1 MAGFEIFLNET
12 ETQETDLPLFKEMAI
27 DFETGEPIMKNNEIV
42 TLEGSEAL
50 KVWIWKVL
58 ETERYKYKAYT
69 DNYGNELK
77 EQLGTIYDKTIK
89 DAILENEI
97 RECLGVN
104 PYITRLHS
112 FSIETPEGMQ
122 HPYIYFSVDTVY
134 GTIENMGVDAIGL

>member
-12 ETQETDLPLFKEMAI
+12 ETQESELPLFKEMAI
-27 DFETGEPIMKNNEIV
+27 DFETGETIIENNEIV

-50 KVWIWKVL
+50 KVWIWRALK
-58 ETERYKYKAYT
+58 TERYKYKVYSN
-69 DNYGNELK
+69 NYGNELK

>member
-27 DFETGEPIMKNNEIV
+27 DFETGEPIIKNNEIV
-42 TLEGSEAL
+42 TLEGQEAL

-58 ETERYKYKAYT
+58 ETERYKYKAYSN
-69 DNYGNELK
+69 NYGNELK

-97 RECLGVN
+97 RQCLGVN
-104 PYITRLHS
+104 PYIVRLHS

-134 GTIENMGVDAIGL
+134 GTIENMGVDIIGL

>member
-12 ETQETDLPLFKEMAI
+12 ETQESELPLFKEMAI
-27 DFETGEPIMKNNEIV
+27 DFETGEPIIKNDEIV
-42 TLEGSEAL
+42 ILEGTEAL

-69 DNYGNELK
+69 ENYGNELK

-104 PYITRLHS
+104 PYITSLHS
-112 FSIETPEGMQ
+112 FKIETPEGMQ

-134 GTIENMGVDAIGL
+134 GTIENMGVDIIGL

>member
-12 ETQETDLPLFKEMAI
+12 ETQESELPLFKEMAI
-27 DFETGEPIMKNNEIV
+27 DFETGEPIIENNEIV

-50 KVWIWKVL
+50 KVWIWRALK
-58 ETERYKYKAYT
+58 TERYKYKAYSN
-69 DNYGNELK
+69 NYGNELK

-104 PYITRLHS
+104 PYIVRLHS

>member
-12 ETQETDLPLFKEMAI
+12 ETQESGLPLFKEMAI
-27 DFETGEPIMKNNEIV
+27 DFETGEPIIKNDEIV
-42 TLEGSEAL
+42 ILEGTEAL

-104 PYITRLHS
+104 PYIVRLHS

-134 GTIENMGVDAIGL
+134 GTIENMGVDIIGL

>member
-12 ETQETDLPLFKEMAI
+12 ETQENDLPLFKEMAI
-27 DFETGEPIMKNNEIV
+27 DFETGEPIIKNNEIV
-42 TLEGSEAL
+42 ALEGSEAL

-58 ETERYKYKAYT
+58 KTERYKYKAYT

-104 PYITRLHS
+104 PYIVRLHS

-134 GTIENMGVDAIGL
+134 GTIENMGVDIIGL

>member
-12 ETQETDLPLFKEMAI
+12 ETQESELPLFKEMAI
-27 DFETGEPIMKNNEIV
+27 DFETGEPIIKNNEIV
-42 TLEGSEAL
+42 ALEGSEAL
-50 KVWIWKVL
+50 KVWIWRALK
-58 ETERYKYKAYT
+58 TERYKYKAYSN
-69 DNYGNELK
+69 NYGNELK

-104 PYITRLHS
+104 PYIVRLHS
-112 FSIETPEGMQ
+112 FTIETPEGMQ

-134 GTIENMGVDAIGL
+134 GTIENMGVDIIGL

>member
-27 DFETGEPIMKNNEIV
+27 DFETGEPIIKNNEIV
-42 TLEGSEAL
+42 ALEGSEAL
-50 KVWIWKVL
+50 KVWIWRALK
-58 ETERYKYKAYT
+58 TERYKYKVYSN
-69 DNYGNELK
+69 NYGNELK

-112 FSIETPEGMQ
+112 FTIETPEGMQ

>member
-12 ETQETDLPLFKEMAI
+12 ETQESELPLFKEMAI
-27 DFETGEPIMKNNEIV
+27 DFETGEPIIKNDEIV
-42 TLEGSEAL
+42 ILEGTEAL

-69 DNYGNELK
+69 ENYGNELK

-97 RECLGVN
+97 RECLEVN
-104 PYITRLHS
+104 PYIVRLHS

-134 GTIENMGVDAIGL
+134 GTIENMGVDIIGL

>member
-12 ETQETDLPLFKEMAI
+12 ETQESELPLFKEMAI
-27 DFETGEPIMKNNEIV
+27 DFETGEPIIKNNEIV

-50 KVWIWKVL
+50 KVWICKVL
-58 ETERYKYKAYT
+58 KTERYKYKAYT

-104 PYITRLHS
+104 PYIVRLHS

>member
-1 MAGFEIFLNET
+1 MVGFEIFLNET
-12 ETQETDLPLFKEMAI
+12 ETQESDLPLFKEMAI
-27 DFETGEPIMKNNEIV
+27 DFETGEPIIKNNEIV

-58 ETERYKYKAYT
+58 KTERYKYKAYT

-104 PYITRLHS
+104 PYIVRLHS

-134 GTIENMGVDAIGL
+134 GTIENMEVDAIGL

>member
-12 ETQETDLPLFKEMAI
+12 ETQESELPLFKEMAI
-27 DFETGEPIMKNNEIV
+27 DFETGEPIIKNNEIV
-42 TLEGSEAL
+42 ALEGSEAL
-50 KVWIWKVL
+50 KVWIWRALK
-58 ETERYKYKAYT
+58 TERYKYKVYSN
-69 DNYGNELK
+69 NYGNELK

-134 GTIENMGVDAIGL
+134 GTIENMGVDIIGL

>member
-12 ETQETDLPLFKEMAI
+12 ETQESELPLFKEMAI
-27 DFETGEPIMKNNEIV
+27 DFETGEPIIKNNEVV

-58 ETERYKYKAYT
+58 KTERYKYKAYT

-104 PYITRLHS
+104 PYIIRLHS
-112 FSIETPEGMQ
+112 FSIETSEGMQ

-134 GTIENMGVDAIGL
+134 GTIENMGVGIIGL

>member
-12 ETQETDLPLFKEMAI
+12 ETQENDLPLFKEMAI
-27 DFETGEPIMKNNEIV
+27 DFETGEPIIKNNEIV

-50 KVWIWKVL
+50 KVWIWRALK
-58 ETERYKYKAYT
+58 TERYKYKVYSN
-69 DNYGNELK
+69 NYGNELK

-104 PYITRLHS
+104 PYIVRLHS
-112 FSIETPEGMQ
+112 FNIEIPEGMQ

-134 GTIENMGVDAIGL
+134 GTIENMGVDIIGL

>member
-12 ETQETDLPLFKEMAI
+12 ETQENDLPLFKEMAI
-27 DFETGEPIMKNNEIV
+27 DFETGEPIIKNNEIV

-58 ETERYKYKAYT
+58 KTERYKYKAYT

-104 PYITRLHS
+104 PYIVRLHS
-112 FSIETPEGMQ
+112 FNIEIPEGMQ

-134 GTIENMGVDAIGL
+134 GTIENMGVDIIGL

>member
-12 ETQETDLPLFKEMAI
+12 ETQESELPLFKEMAI
-27 DFETGEPIMKNNEIV
+27 DFETGEPIIKNNEIV
-42 TLEGSEAL
+42 TLEGQEAL

-69 DNYGNELK
+69 ENYGNELK

-104 PYITRLHS
+104 PYIVRLHS

>member
-27 DFETGEPIMKNNEIV
+27 DFETGEPIIKNNEIV
-42 TLEGSEAL
+42 TLEGQEAL

-58 ETERYKYKAYT
+58 ETERYKYKAYSN
-69 DNYGNELK
+69 NYGNELK

-104 PYITRLHS
+104 PYIVRLHS

-134 GTIENMGVDAIGL
+134 GTIENMGVDIIGL

>member
-12 ETQETDLPLFKEMAI
+12 ETQESELPLFKEMAI
-27 DFETGEPIMKNNEIV
+27 DFETGEPIIKNNEVV
-42 TLEGSEAL
+42 TLEGPEAL

-58 ETERYKYKAYT
+58 KTERYKYKAYT

-104 PYITRLHS
+104 PYIIRLHS

>member
-12 ETQETDLPLFKEMAI
+12 ETQDTDLPLFKEMAI
-27 DFETGEPIMKNNEIV
+27 DFETGEPIIKNNEIV
-42 TLEGSEAL
+42 ILEGSEAL
-50 KVWIWKVL
+50 KVWIWKAL
-58 ETERYKYKAYT
+58 KTERYKYKAYT

>member
-12 ETQETDLPLFKEMAI
+12 ETQENDLPLFKEMAI
-27 DFETGEPIMKNNEIV
+27 DFETGEPIIENNEIV

-50 KVWIWKVL
+50 KVWIWRALK
-58 ETERYKYKAYT
+58 TERYKYKVYSN
-69 DNYGNELK
+69 NYGNELK

-112 FSIETPEGMQ
+112 FTIETPEGMQ

>member
-12 ETQETDLPLFKEMAI
+12 ETQESELPLFKEMAI
-27 DFETGEPIMKNNEIV
+27 DFETGEPIIENNEIV
-42 TLEGSEAL
+42 TLEGPEAL
-50 KVWIWKVL
+50 KVWIWRALK
-58 ETERYKYKAYT
+58 TERYKYKAYSN
-69 DNYGNELK
+69 NYGNELK

-104 PYITRLHS
+104 PYIVRLHS

>member
-12 ETQETDLPLFKEMAI
+12 ETQENDLPLFKEMAI
-27 DFETGEPIMKNNEIV
+27 DFETGEPIIKNNEIV
-42 TLEGSEAL
+42 TLEGAEAL
-50 KVWIWKVL
+50 KVWIWRALK
-58 ETERYKYKAYT
+58 TERYKYKAYT

-104 PYITRLHS
+104 PYIVRLHS

>member
-12 ETQETDLPLFKEMAI
+12 ETQESELPLFKEMAI
-27 DFETGEPIMKNNEIV
+27 DFETGEPIVKNNEIV

-50 KVWIWKVL
+50 KVWIWRALK
-58 ETERYKYKAYT
+58 TERYKYKAYSN
-69 DNYGNELK
+69 NYGNELK

-104 PYITRLHS
+104 PYIVRLHS

-134 GTIENMGVDAIGL
+134 GTIENMGVDIIGL

>member
-12 ETQETDLPLFKEMAI
+12 ETQESELPLFKEMAI
-27 DFETGEPIMKNNEIV
+27 DFESGEPIIKNNEIV
-42 TLEGSEAL
+42 ILERTEAL

-58 ETERYKYKAYT
+58 KTERYKYKAYT

-112 FSIETPEGMQ
+112 FSIETPESMQ

-134 GTIENMGVDAIGL
+134 GTIENMGVDIIGI

>member
-27 DFETGEPIMKNNEIV
+27 DFETGEPIIKNNEIV

-50 KVWIWKVL
+50 KVWIWRALK
-58 ETERYKYKAYT
+58 TERYKYKVYSN
-69 DNYGNELK
+69 NYGNELK

-134 GTIENMGVDAIGL
+134 GTIENMGVDIIGL

>member
-12 ETQETDLPLFKEMAI
+12 ETQESELPLFKEMAI
-27 DFETGEPIMKNNEIV
+27 DFETGEPIIKNNEIV
-42 TLEGSEAL
+42 ALEGSEAL
-50 KVWIWKVL
+50 KVWIWRALK
-58 ETERYKYKAYT
+58 TERYKYKVYSN
-69 DNYGNELK
+69 NYGNELK

-122 HPYIYFSVDTVY
+122 HPYIYFSIDTVY
-134 GTIENMGVDAIGL
+134 GTIENMGVDVIGL

>member
-12 ETQETDLPLFKEMAI
+12 ETQESELPLFKEMAI
-27 DFETGEPIMKNNEIV
+27 DFETGEPIIKNNEIV
-42 TLEGSEAL
+42 ALEGSEAL
-50 KVWIWKVL
+50 KVWIWRALK
-58 ETERYKYKAYT
+58 TERYKYKVYSN
-69 DNYGNELK
+69 NYGNELK

-104 PYITRLHS
+104 PYIVRLHS

>member
-12 ETQETDLPLFKEMAI
+12 ETQESELPLFKEMAI
-27 DFETGEPIMKNNEIV
+27 DFETGEPIIENNEIV

-50 KVWIWKVL
+50 KVWIWRALK
-58 ETERYKYKAYT
+58 TERYKYKAYT

-104 PYITRLHS
+104 PYIVRLHS

-134 GTIENMGVDAIGL
+134 GTIENMGVDIIGL

>member
-12 ETQETDLPLFKEMAI
+12 ETQESELPLFKEMAI
-27 DFETGEPIMKNNEIV
+27 DFETGEPIIKNNEIV
-42 TLEGSEAL
+42 ALEGSEAL
-50 KVWIWKVL
+50 KVWIWRALK
-58 ETERYKYKAYT
+58 TERYKYKVYSN
-69 DNYGNELK
+69 NYGNELK

-104 PYITRLHS
+104 PYIVRLHS

-134 GTIENMGVDAIGL
+134 GTIENMGVDIIGL

>member
-12 ETQETDLPLFKEMAI
+12 ETQENDLPLFKEMAI
-27 DFETGEPIMKNNEIV
+27 DFETGEPIIKNNEIV

-50 KVWIWKVL
+50 KVWIWRALK
-58 ETERYKYKAYT
+58 TERYKYKAYSN
-69 DNYGNELK
+69 NYGNELK

-104 PYITRLHS
+104 PYIVRLHS

-134 GTIENMGVDAIGL
+134 GTIENMGVDAIGI

>member
-12 ETQETDLPLFKEMAI
+12 ETQESELPLFKEMAI
-27 DFETGEPIMKNNEIV
+27 DFETGEPIIKNNEIV
-42 TLEGSEAL
+42 TLEGQEAL

-58 ETERYKYKAYT
+58 ETERYKYKAYSN
-69 DNYGNELK
+69 NYGNELK

-104 PYITRLHS
+104 PYIVRLHS

-134 GTIENMGVDAIGL
+134 GTIENMGVDIIGL

>member
-27 DFETGEPIMKNNEIV
+27 DFETGEPIIKNDEIV
-42 TLEGSEAL
+42 ILEGTEAL

-69 DNYGNELK
+69 ENYGNELK

-104 PYITRLHS
+104 PYITSLHS
-112 FSIETPEGMQ
+112 FKIETPEGMQ

-134 GTIENMGVDAIGL
+134 GTIENMGVDIIGL

>member
-12 ETQETDLPLFKEMAI
+12 ETQESELPLFKEMAI
-27 DFETGEPIMKNNEIV
+27 DFETGEPIIKNNEVV

-58 ETERYKYKAYT
+58 KTERYKYKAYT

-104 PYITRLHS
+104 PYIIRLHS

-134 GTIENMGVDAIGL
+134 GTIENMGVGIIGL

>member
-12 ETQETDLPLFKEMAI
+12 ETQESELPLFKEMAI
-27 DFETGEPIMKNNEIV
+27 DFETGEPIIENNEIV

-50 KVWIWKVL
+50 KVWIWRALK
-58 ETERYKYKAYT
+58 TERYKYKVYSN
-69 DNYGNELK
+69 NYGNELK

-112 FSIETPEGMQ
+112 FTIETPEGMQ

>member
-12 ETQETDLPLFKEMAI
+12 ETQESELPLFKEMAI
-27 DFETGEPIMKNNEIV
+27 DFETGEPIIENNEIV

-58 ETERYKYKAYT
+58 KTERYKYKAYT

-104 PYITRLHS
+104 PYIVRLHS

-134 GTIENMGVDAIGL
+134 GTIENMGVDIIGL

>member
-12 ETQETDLPLFKEMAI
+12 ETQENDLPLFKEMAI
-27 DFETGEPIMKNNEIV
+27 DFETGEPIIENNEIV

-50 KVWIWKVL
+50 KVWIWRALK
-58 ETERYKYKAYT
+58 TERYKYKVYSN
-69 DNYGNELK
+69 NYGNELK

-112 FSIETPEGMQ
+112 FTIETPEGMQ
-122 HPYIYFSVDTVY
+122 HPYIYFSADTVY

>member
-12 ETQETDLPLFKEMAI
+12 ETQESELPLFKEMAI
-27 DFETGEPIMKNNEIV
+27 DFETGEPIIKNDEIV
-42 TLEGSEAL
+42 ILEETEAL

-69 DNYGNELK
+69 ENYGNELK

-97 RECLGVN
+97 RECLGIN
-104 PYITRLHS
+104 PYIVRLHS

-134 GTIENMGVDAIGL
+134 GTIENMGVDIIGL

>member
-12 ETQETDLPLFKEMAI
+12 ETQESELPLFKEMAI
-27 DFETGEPIMKNNEIV
+27 DFETGEPIIKNNEVV

-58 ETERYKYKAYT
+58 KTERYKYKAYT

-104 PYITRLHS
+104 PYITSLHS
-112 FSIETPEGMQ
+112 FNIETPEGMQ
-122 HPYIYFSVDTVY
+122 HPYIYFSIDTVY

>member
-1 MAGFEIFLNET
+1 VAGFEIFLNET
-12 ETQETDLPLFKEMAI
+12 ETQESELPLFKEMAI
-27 DFETGEPIMKNNEIV
+27 DFETGEPIIKNNEVV
-42 TLEGSEAL
+42 TLEGPEAL

-58 ETERYKYKAYT
+58 KTERYKYKAYT

-104 PYITRLHS
+104 PYIIRLHS

-134 GTIENMGVDAIGL
+134 GTIENMGVGIIGL